1 MDGGRIVNAYR
12 FVRFD
17 NLAASLGFLPLQGI
31 AQQSFAGR
39 AGPGKS
45 PKILVTARSAPA
57 YLQLANIWM
66 IPAGDP
72 ACLWRLWY
80 LRLILQGIARGYEDG
95 CAAGISS
102 PSQFPDGPQKQEVF
116 KKCWSHFP
124 LSGQDSVRLVDSITA
139 FYIDYPDERF
149 VHADQVLFKLHAGF
163 SVKQV
168 HEQFQKNGYGKSP

>member
-72 ACLWRLWY
+72 RLP
-80 LRLILQGIARGYEDG
+80 LEALVLTVDPSRDCTRVRGWMRGGD
-95 CAAGISS
+95 IV
-102 PSQFPDGPQKQEVF
+102 PFPVP
-116 KKCWSHFP
+116 
-124 LSGQDSVRLVDSITA
+124 
-139 FYIDYPDERF
+139 
-149 VHADQVLFKLHAGF
+149 
-163 SVKQV
+163 
-168 HEQFQKNGYGKSP
+168 